1 MTKNR
6 KHQTAA
12 VRFGPALKA
21 FLLCA
26 LIGGAGVG
34 YVWQKS
40 QIEQLARQIKTRELR
55 LAELQFQND
64 KARVHLG
71 RLRSPLVLEQRI
83 RDLHLGLAKPLETQI
98 WRLPEPAP
106 TLEPDP
112 VTPTFQSTLRST
124 ATEDGS
130 ARPPAPV
137 TPTFQSARTEPVG
150 KPALQTVTPT
160 LQSAR
165 TGEYSTE
172 RAPRTGISL
181 AHGAGVPFEK
191 TRITAWM
198 KRSFTP
204 APPPTHDT
212 LAAYDRPRP

>member
-98 WRLPEPAP
+98 WRLPEPPP
-106 TLEPDP
+106 TPPPDP
-112 VTPTFQSTLRST
+112 ATPTFQSTLRST
-124 ATEDGS
+124 ATEHGEDK
-130 ARPPAPV
+130 P
-137 TPTFQSARTEPVG
+137 ARTAEY
-150 KPALQTVTPT
+150 
-160 LQSAR
+160 
-165 TGEYSTE
+165 EYSTK
-172 RAPRTGISL
+172 RAPRTEINL
-181 AHGAGVPFEK
+181 AHGAGAPFEK
-191 TRITAWM
+191 TRLNAWL
-198 KRSFTP
+198 KPNSTP
-204 APPPTHDT
+204 APHPG
-212 LAAYDRPRP
+212 RP

>member
-137 TPTFQSARTEPVG
+137 TPTFQSART
-150 KPALQTVTPT
+150 
-160 LQSAR
+160 
-165 TGEYSTE
+165 GEYSTE